1 MPVDKEVSNS
11 LNKVITEVVINESLG
26 KKWYLSKTFWI
37 NTILII
43 ALLIQGNTGFII
55 GPELQ
60 AILIAL
66 VNLVLRKVTKQEI
79 VW

>member
-1 MPVDKEVSNS
+1 MAVDKEVSNS

-43 ALLIQGNTGFII
+43 ALLVQGNTGFII

>member
-1 MPVDKEVSNS
+1 MTVDKEVSNS

-26 KKWYLSKTFWI
+26 KKLYLSKTFWI